1 MGEEAVRSPEKRR
14 EGNIKLSITSWRA
27 HVALFPYNSNPSV
40 VFRITFLHA
49 TIVGGQV
56 SAI

>member
-1 MGEEAVRSPEKRR
+1 MREEAVRSPEKRQ

-27 HVALFPYNSNPSV
+27 HVAHFPYNSKPSV

-49 TIVGGQV
+49 TTVVG
-56 SAI
+56 